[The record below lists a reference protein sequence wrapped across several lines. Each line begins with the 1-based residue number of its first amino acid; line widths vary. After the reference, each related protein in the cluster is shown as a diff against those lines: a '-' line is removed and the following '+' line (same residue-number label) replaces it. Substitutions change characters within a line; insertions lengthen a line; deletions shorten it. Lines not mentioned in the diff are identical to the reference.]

1 MELARMR
8 FRIGKNIYYDVP
20 LGMVLVMEG
29 VKRAVLMPPQGEA
42 VTFELFVVLVMEGV
56 KRAVLMPPQGE
67 AVTFELFEG
76 ERVVFAKDYAPA
88 ELYPATMFDET

>member
-20 LGMVLVMEG
+20 LGM
-29 VKRAVLMPPQGEA
+29 
-42 VTFELFVVLVMEGV
+42 VLVMEGV